1 MIKLLKKNIKIK
13 NKIFFKSSLGNID
26 IFFIDKTFKIPK
38 NIKITINNIN
48 KKLYFEGLLGVLSL
62 TFINEILFFYK
73 KNQLIL
79 IHNSQKNKKSI
90 LNLYN
95 KLIKLK
101 IKGVLQG
108 FKLNLILKG
117 IGFKAFVE
125 NNNLILK
132 LGFSH
137 NIIITIP
144 SNIKVISQ
152 VNNLIFSSIDFIFL
166 TQFVHFIK
174 NHKKPEPY
182 KGKGLL
188 LKNEKILKKE
198 GKKSKK

>member
-13 NKIFFKSSLGNID
+13 NKIFFNSSIGNVQ
-26 IFFIDKTFKIPK
+26 IFFVDKIIKFPK
-38 NIKITINNIN
+38 NLKIQIQENNI
-48 KKLYFEGLLGVLSL
+48 YFNGVLGTLSL
-62 TFINEILFFYK
+62 NFKKDIYIYSK

-79 IHNSQKNKKSI
+79 IINSEKNKKSI

-95 KLIKLK
+95 KLIKIK

-117 IGFKAFVE
+117 IGFKTFIE
-125 NNNLILK
+125 DNNLILK

-137 NIIITIP
+137 NITVPIP
-144 SNIKVISQ
+144 NNIKIINQ
-152 VNNLIFSSIDFIFL
+152 TNNLIFSSIDYIYL
-166 TQFVHFIK
+166 TQFVHYIK
-174 NHKKPEPY
+174 NFKKPEPY

-188 LKNEKILKKE
+188 LKNEKIIQKE

>member
-13 NKIFFKSSLGNID
+13 NKIFLKSYLGNIN

-38 NIKITINNIN
+38 NVKINIENNKI
-48 KKLYFEGLLGVLSL
+48 YFEGLLGKLSL
-62 TFINEILFFYK
+62 IYINEILFFFK

-79 IHNSQKNKKSI
+79 ILNSQKNKKSI

-137 NIIITIP
+137 NITISIP

-152 VNNLIFSSIDFIFL
+152 GNNLIFSSIDFIFL

>member
-13 NKIFFKSSLGNID
+13 NKIFFKSSLGNIN

-38 NIKITINNIN
+38 NVKINIKN
-48 KKLYFEGLLGVLSL
+48 KELYFEGLLGVLSL
-62 TFINEILFFYK
+62 TFINDILFFYK

-79 IHNSQKNKKSI
+79 ILNTQKNKKSI

-125 NNNLILK
+125 KDNLILK

-137 NIIITIP
+137 NIIIAIP

-152 VNNLIFSSIDFIFL
+152 TNNLIFSSIDFIFL

>member
-13 NKIFFKSSLGNID
+13 NKIFFKSSLGNIN

-38 NIKITINNIN
+38 NVKINIENNVI
-48 KKLYFEGLLGVLSL
+48 YFEGLLGKLSL
-62 TFINEILFFYK
+62 TYIKDILFFFQ
-73 KNQLIL
+73 KNKLIL
-79 IHNSQKNKKSI
+79 IINSQKNKKSI

-117 IGFKAFVE
+117 IGFKATVE
-125 NNNLILK
+125 NENLVLK

-137 NIIITIP
+137 NIIIEIP

-152 VNNLIFSSIDFIFL
+152 TNNLIFSSIDFIFL
-166 TQFVHFIK
+166 SQFVHFIK

-188 LKNEKILKKE
+188 LKNEKIIKKE

>member
-13 NKIFFKSSLGNID
+13 NKIFFKSSLGNIN

-38 NIKITINNIN
+38 NVKINIENNKI
-48 KKLYFEGLLGVLSL
+48 YFEGLLGKLSL
-62 TFINEILFFYK
+62 IYINEILFFFK
-73 KNQLIL
+73 KNKLIL
-79 IHNSQKNKKSI
+79 ILNSQKNKKSI

-137 NIIITIP
+137 NITKSIP

-152 VNNLIFSSIDFIFL
+152 GNNLIFSSIDFIFL

>member
-13 NKIFFKSSLGNID
+13 NKIFFKSSLGNIN

-38 NIKITINNIN
+38 NVKINIENNII
-48 KKLYFEGLLGVLSL
+48 YFEGLLGKLSL
-62 TFINEILFFYK
+62 TYINDILFFFK
-73 KNQLIL
+73 KNKLIL
-79 IHNSQKNKKSI
+79 ILNSQKNKKSI

-117 IGFKAFVE
+117 IGFKASVE
-125 NNNLILK
+125 NENLVLK

-137 NIIITIP
+137 NITIQIP

-152 VNNLIFSSIDFIFL
+152 ANNLIFSSIDFIFL
-166 TQFVHFIK
+166 SQFVHFIK

-188 LKNEKILKKE
+188 LKNEKIIKKE